1 MAMIVRV
8 YRNGV
13 EEPFINLP
21 EEEYFDVEKIILE
34 LWKVPYSS
42 SLEFRLHNEYLI
54 CFVQDMP
61 INIPEYYLEQMVTI
75 GKKSYYL
82 VGERLPVKVDWAD
95 KFEIM
100 FDDSEYDDDH
110 P

>member
-1 MAMIVRV
+1 MIVRV

-13 EEPFINLP
+13 EEPLINLP
-21 EEEYFDVEKIILE
+21 EEEYFDVEKIILG

-61 INIPEYYLEQMVTI
+61 INIPEYYIDQMVTI

-82 VGERLPVKVDWAD
+82 IGERLPVKVDWAD

>member
-1 MAMIVRV
+1 MIVRV

-13 EEPFINLP
+13 EEPLINMP
-21 EEEYFDVEKIILE
+21 EEEYLDVEEIVLK
-34 LWKVPYSS
+34 LWRVPYSS

-54 CFVQDMP
+54 CFFQDMP
-61 INIPEYYLEQMVTI
+61 INIPSHYLDQMVTV
-75 GKKSYYL
+75 GKHEHYL
-82 VGERLPVKVDWAD
+82 VGDRIPVKVDWAD

-100 FDDSEYDDDH
+100 FDDEEYFDDH

>member
-1 MAMIVRV
+1 MIVRV

-13 EEPFINLP
+13 EEPFINMP
-21 EEEYFDVEKIILE
+21 EEEYLDVEHIILG

-54 CFVQDMP
+54 CYVQDMP
-61 INIPEYYLEQMVTI
+61 INIPEYYLDQMVTI

>member
-1 MAMIVRV
+1 MIVRV
-8 YRNGV
+8 FRNDV

-21 EEEYFDVEKIILE
+21 EEEYLDVEHIILG

-61 INIPEYYLEQMVTI
+61 INIPEYYLDQTVVI
-75 GKKSYYL
+75 GKKSYFL
-82 VGERLPVKVDWAD
+82 VGEKLPVKVDWAN

-100 FDDSEYDDDH
+100 FDDDEYFDDH